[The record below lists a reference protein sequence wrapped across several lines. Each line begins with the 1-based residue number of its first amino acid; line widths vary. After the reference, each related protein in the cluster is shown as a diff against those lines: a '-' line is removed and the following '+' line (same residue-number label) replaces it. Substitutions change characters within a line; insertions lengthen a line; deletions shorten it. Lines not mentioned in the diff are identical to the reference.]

1 MSPPPQ
7 RSRTSSTG
15 SRLDGPVFD
24 HSTDVIASSVD
35 ALFKPQRLRPLL
47 LRWPAPP
54 YLLVGDVAAF
64 VLAGAIARHA
74 VITDVVMLAVLLL
87 CLHVG
92 GLYRSRVSVSLL
104 DDAPWLIGGI
114 AAAVVG
120 QVAINGL
127 LPGTAPRGALLVQAC
142 SLVVTM
148 LLVRGAAYQVLHWA
162 RRTGRVRHTA
172 LVLGAG
178 HLGIRIGHVLREHPE
193 YGLDPVGFVDSSP
206 RIAQGE
212 HLPAPL
218 LSGYDE
224 LTRQVQDFAVKVVI
238 VAYGAMREADLIEVL
253 RTCDR
258 LRCEIIIVPRLY
270 EVHPTTRDT
279 DLLRGIPLVRV
290 RRAPFRTPAWRLK
303 RGFDVLFSGAA
314 LILLSPVML
323 ACALAVRWEGGPGL
337 IFRQQRVGLDGR
349 AFDVLKFRSMKPATE
364 AESATNWNIKHDHRL
379 GPVGRFLRQT
389 SLDELPQLWNI
400 LRGDMSIVGPRP
412 ERPHF
417 VDEFSGLIPR
427 YTWRHRV
434 PSGLTGWAQ
443 VNGLRGDTSI
453 EDRAQFDNYYIENWS
468 LWLDVKII
476 LRTTTQVLTRAGG

>member
-1 MSPPPQ
+1 MSPPSQ
-7 RSRTSSTG
+7 RSPTSTG
-15 SRLDGPVFD
+15 PGSEAPVLQD
-24 HSTDVIASSVD
+24 PAEAIASTVD
-35 ALFKPQRLRPLL
+35 ALFKPQRLRPPL

-64 VLAGAIARHA
+64 ALAGVVARHTM
-74 VITDVVMLAVLLL
+74 VTDLVMLAVFLL
-87 CLHVG
+87 CLHAG

-104 DDAPWLIGGI
+104 DDAPRLLGGV

-120 QVAINGL
+120 QVAVNGL
-127 LPGTAPRGALLVQAC
+127 LPGTAPHGALLIQAC
-142 SLVVTM
+142 TLVVAT
-148 LLVRGAAYQVLHWA
+148 LLVRGVAYQVLHWA

-172 LVLGAG
+172 LILGAG
-178 HLGIRIGHVLREHPE
+178 HLGIRIGNVLREHPE

-206 RIAQGE
+206 RIAEGE

-224 LTRQVQDFAVKVVI
+224 LTSQIQDFSVKVVI

-279 DLLRGIPLVRV
+279 DLVRGIPLVRV
-290 RRAPFRTPAWRLK
+290 RRAPFRTPAWRVK
-303 RGFDVLFSGAA
+303 RAFDVLFSGAC
-314 LILLSPVML
+314 LVLLSPVMAL
-323 ACALAVRWEGGPGL
+323 CAAAVRREGGPGI
-337 IFRQQRVGLDGR
+337 IFRQERVGLDGR
-349 AFDVLKFRSMKPATE
+349 AFDVLKFRSMKPATDV
-364 AESATNWNIKHDHRL
+364 ESATNWNIKHDDRL

-468 LWLDVKII
+468 LWLDIKII